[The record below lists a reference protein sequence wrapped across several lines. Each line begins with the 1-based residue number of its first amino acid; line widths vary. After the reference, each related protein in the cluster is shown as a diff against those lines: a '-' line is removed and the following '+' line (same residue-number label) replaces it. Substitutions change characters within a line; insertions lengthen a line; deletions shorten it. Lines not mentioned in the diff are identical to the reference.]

1 MDEKKRKEINELS
14 TEFDKLKEPKK
25 TEFYFEKIFPV
36 YLDDFKKENNIHL
49 NTHYLFS
56 SVGTSPA
63 TTVLV
68 SHLLN
73 PYEIYAI
80 VTNKSQEYIPIIEKY
95 GNFKNKKQKMVIPI
109 IIDEV
114 DPIIMY
120 EKIYEQL
127 RNLIIKEKKHS
138 SLISFDLT
146 GGRKTMSAILGF
158 ISGYYNISTI
168 YLNSEYNADLRRP
181 IFGTERIEVIDNPI
195 FYTGEK
201 FIIDSIKS
209 FNENSF
215 TMAYEI
221 LEKNLKDNKI
231 NKANEAQF
239 LMEISEAYNDW
250 FQFKLREARKKMLKV
265 KRDFNPAIRKFR
277 IESQLNMNIQT
288 IERSLE
294 DETYKILTLYF
305 FSKKNCELRKYDFGV
320 LMLYRTQE
328 AILNDG
334 IKSIDKNFNSSKP
347 DWNKLDI
354 KFEEFKKVA
363 DEIYHGGYKGKELPI
378 DCGLMYCAII
388 LYIKG
393 KIIKDIET
401 LKIIKDKTR
410 LRNLSYLEHGFET
423 LNKEHYEE
431 LNKVTENLLKE
442 YLKEKNIDNQIEQ
455 IEELEKQ
462 FSFPRLNEGLL

>member
-25 TEFYFEKIFPV
+25 TEFYFERILPL
-36 YLDDFKKENNIHL
+36 YIDDFK
-49 NTHYLFS
+49 NTNVTNLRPDYLFS

-73 PYEIYAI
+73 PYVIYAI
-80 VTNKSQEYIPIIEKY
+80 VTNKSIEYIPIIEKY
-95 GNFKNKKQKMVIPI
+95 GNFKNKKEKRVIPVI
-109 IIDEV
+109 VDEV
-114 DPIIMY
+114 NPISMY
-120 EKIYEQL
+120 QRIYEEL

-138 SLISFDLT
+138 SLISFDIT
-146 GGRKTMSAILGF
+146 GGKKTMSAILGF
-158 ISGYYNISTI
+158 ISGYYNISTV
-168 YLNSEYNADLRRP
+168 YLNSEYDSNKKRP
-181 IFGTERIEVIDNPI
+181 KFGSEKIEVIDNPI

-201 FIIDSIKS
+201 FIYDSIKS

-215 TMAYEI
+215 AMAYEI
-221 LEKNLKDNKI
+221 LEKNLKDNNIDKI
-231 NKANEAQF
+231 REAQF
-239 LMEISEAYNDW
+239 LKELSEAYNYW
-250 FQFKLREARKKMLKV
+250 FQFKIEDAKKKILYIKEN
-265 KRDFNPAIRKFR
+265 FNPEIRKFQ
-277 IESQLNMNIQT
+277 IESQLNMNFNL
-288 IERSLE
+288 IENSLK
-294 DETYKILTLYF
+294 DETYRILTLYF
-305 FSKKNCELRKYDFGV
+305 FSKKNCQLSKYDFGV

-334 IKSIDKNFNSSKP
+334 IKSIDENFNSSKP

-354 KFEEFKKVA
+354 KFEDFKKVA